1 MKAATA
7 TDVKNRFGEFLDEAR
22 SEPVAVNRNGRNVAV
37 LISWAEYERLSAL
50 EDAWWAARAEAAEA
64 EGGYLGPE
72 KSVEALLSL
81 LHEPKESGPSSQ
93 TGDNGLR

>member
-7 TDVKNRFGEFLDEAR
+7 TEVKNRFGEFLDDAKA
-22 SEPVAVNRNGRNVAV
+22 EPVIVNRNGRNVAV
-37 LISWAEYERLSAL
+37 LMSWAEYERLSAL

-72 KSVEALLSL
+72 KSKAALLDL
-81 LHEPKESGPSSQ
+81 LHEREK
-93 TGDNGLR
+93 